1 MNKEA
6 KNSIMSIDIENYRF
20 EYDQQKEKDI
30 ALYQKSTVNIGE
42 YIFVETIRLFQS
54 DIKYMINKENLS
66 VFAHDWYVRYIEKG
80 D

>member
-1 MNKEA
+1 MNNEA
-6 KNSIMSIDIENYRF
+6 KDSIMSIDIENYRF

-54 DIKYMINKENLS
+54 DIKYMINEENLRM
-66 VFAHDWYVRYIEKG
+66 FALSWYRKYLI
-80 D
+80 